1 MKTNELAALLKRV
14 ASLPEGEIDRL
25 ADVMAAA
32 GKDGQKAKVVRRPE
46 KTSYLTPDETARLF
60 RVTKDVFKLAMLR
73 VAYHRGL
80 RASEL
85 GLLKLS
91 DFRQREGR
99 LFTHRLKGSNS
110 GEDRLFDEELRALRA
125 WVKKRGQA
133 PGPLF
138 ITRNKTA
145 IGRQR
150 VWEIMKEQCVLAG
163 IPPEKAHP
171 HTLKHTCGTD
181 YYQRTKDIRAVQA
194 HLGHRNIQNTLIY
207 AAITDDH
214 RDETALENRDWK

>member
-1 MKTNELAALLKRV
+1 MKTNELVDLLKRV
-14 ASLPEGEIDRL
+14 ASLPEGDIEQL
-25 ADVMAAA
+25 ASVVSAAA
-32 GKDGQKAKVVRRPE
+32 KEGKKAKPSRRPE
-46 KTSYLTPDETARLF
+46 SVSYLTPEETASLF
-60 RVTKDVFKLAMLR
+60 RTTKDVFKTALLR

-85 GLLKLS
+85 GLLSLS

-138 ITRNKTA
+138 VTRNKTA

-150 VWEIMKEQCVLAG
+150 VWEIVREQCAAAG

-181 YYQRTKDIRAVQA
+181 YYARTRDIRAVQA

-207 AAITDDH
+207 AAITDTY
-214 RDETALENRDWK
+214 RDETALKNRDWK